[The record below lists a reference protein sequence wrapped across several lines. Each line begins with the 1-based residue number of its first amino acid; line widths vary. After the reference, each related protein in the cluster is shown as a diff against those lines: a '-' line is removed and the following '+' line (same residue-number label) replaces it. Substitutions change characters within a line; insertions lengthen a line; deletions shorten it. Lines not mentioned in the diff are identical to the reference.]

1 MLKGALFMI
10 QTTLQIDGMMCG
22 MCESHVNDAIRN
34 AFSVQKVTSSHSK
47 GETVILSEQPLDE
60 ALLRSTIT
68 ATGYELQSIQSA
80 PYEKKRTSLFGLF
93 RKRCALFVRGRRP
106 PYSWTKVP
114 RGEYLCRHSCPL

>member
-1 MLKGALFMI
+1 MI

-68 ATGYELQSIQSA
+68 ATGYGLQSIHSA

-93 RKRCALFVRGRRP
+93 RKG
-106 PYSWTKVP
+106 
-114 RGEYLCRHSCPL
+114 